1 MKIQYLPFLLIVALI
16 NSCIELEISAP
27 SFLDIA
33 EQLQVPDSMVGL
45 TITYNL
51 FGFCLAALIYG
62 PLSES
67 YGRRKIMLIGNVIL
81 VIGAI
86 GCVFAPSIEG
96 LLMTR
101 FIQGI
106 GAATSAVVVSAI
118 IADSYGIDKAT
129 QLYGIMNAIFTTIMA
144 LAPII
149 GGFINKEIG
158 WRGNYACV
166 AIICL
171 ISLILLYFFL
181 PETLKKQTPLNTKS
195 IFTDYR
201 TLLINPIFLSAS
213 AVPSLC
219 YGVYMAF
226 IAISP
231 FLYMQ
236 TFKLDMLNYTLHQGV
251 VIAVFAIVSLGSGR
265 LIKEL
270 GTINAIYL
278 GLVLYIIGSILTL
291 FANSPYVTTFSL
303 SICGIGSAIFYP
315 IIFVRS
321 IEIFPELKGTASSA
335 IMSMRYVLCSTLT
348 WIASYSYD
356 GTPATFAHVIIVT
369 TLFIIVFIAY
379 LKSSMFFHLVK
390 P

>member
-1 MKIQYLPFLLIVALI
+1 MMARYLPFLLIVALV

-33 EQLQVPDSMVGL
+33 KQLQVPDSMVGL

-67 YGRRKIMLIGNVIL
+67 YGRRKIMLIGNLIL

-86 GCVFAPSIEG
+86 GCVFASSIEE
-96 LLMTR
+96 LLIAR
-101 FIQGI
+101 FIQGV

-118 IADSYGIDKAT
+118 IADSYNIDKAT
-129 QLYGIMNAIFTTIMA
+129 QLYGVMNAIFTTIMA

-158 WRGNYACV
+158 WRGNYAFV
-166 AIICL
+166 AVICL
-171 ISLILLYFFL
+171 TSLILLCFFL
-181 PETLKKQTPLNTKS
+181 PETLKKQTPLAIKS
-195 IFTDYR
+195 IFVDYK
-201 TLLINPIFLSAS
+201 TLLTNPIFLSAS

-236 TFKLDMLNYTLHQGV
+236 TFKLGMLSYTLHQGV
-251 VIAVFAIVSLGSGR
+251 VIAVFAIVSLGSGQI
-265 LIKEL
+265 IKKL

-278 GLVLYIIGSILTL
+278 GLVLYIIGSIVAL

-335 IMSMRYVLCSTLT
+335 IMSMRYVLCSALT

-369 TLFIIVFIAY
+369 TLFIVLFTAY
-379 LKSSMFFHLVK
+379 LKNSVFFHLVK

>member
-1 MKIQYLPFLLIVALI
+1 MKAQYLPFLLIVALI

-33 EQLQVPDSMVGL
+33 EQLQVPYSMVGL

-81 VIGAI
+81 AIGAI

-96 LLMTR
+96 LLMAR

-181 PETLKKQTPLNTKS
+181 PETLKKQTPLDIKS
-195 IFTDYR
+195 IFVDYK
-201 TLLINPIFLSAS
+201 TLLTNPIFLSAS

-236 TFKLDMLNYTLHQGV
+236 TFKLGMLNYTLHQGV
-251 VIAVFAIVSLGSGR
+251 VIAVFAIVSLGSGW
-265 LIKEL
+265 LIKKL

-278 GLVLYIIGSILTL
+278 GLVLYIIGSIMTL
-291 FANSPYVTTFSL
+291 FANSPYVVTFSL
-303 SICGIGSAIFYP
+303 SICGIGAAIFYP

-356 GTPATFAHVIIVT
+356 GTPATFAHVIIIT
-369 TLFIIVFIAY
+369 TIFIILFIIH
-379 LKSSMFFHLVK
+379 LKRNMFFHLVK